1 MRKALIVGVDYYEKI
16 GSLHGCVN
24 DALAVAGVLEEHAN
38 HGTNFITPNVLTAT
52 SKEDAITRRI
62 LKEEVRRLF
71 EWDEEIALFYFAG
84 HGYVEDTGG
93 FLCASDSESGDD
105 GLALSEV
112 MTFAHNSRANNR
124 IIILDSCHSGA
135 AAERATQQAV
145 AEIPEGVTILTA
157 STAEQYAM
165 EEYGSG
171 LFTGLLIDALNG
183 AAANL
188 VGDVT
193 PGSIY
198 AHIDQSLPLGAATVL
213 QDQRQEVR
221 LAAEDAAPHRDSGS
235 PEDQNSFPHTLLPD
249 PA

>member
-93 FLCASDSESGDD
+93 FLC
-105 GLALSEV
+105 
-112 MTFAHNSRANNR
+112 
-124 IIILDSCHSGA
+124 
-135 AAERATQQAV
+135 Q
-145 AEIPEGVTILTA
+145 
-157 STAEQYAM
+157 
-165 EEYGSG
+165 
-171 LFTGLLIDALNG
+171 
-183 AAANL
+183 
-188 VGDVT
+188 
-193 PGSIY
+193 
-198 AHIDQSLPLGAATVL
+198 
-213 QDQRQEVR
+213 
-221 LAAEDAAPHRDSGS
+221 
-235 PEDQNSFPHTLLPD
+235 
-249 PA
+249 

>member
-124 IIILDSCHSGA
+124 IIILDSC
-135 AAERATQQAV
+135 TV
-145 AEIPEGVTILTA
+145 APQPRGRPSRQLPKFQKA
-157 STAEQYAM
+157 SR
-165 EEYGSG
+165 S
-171 LFTGLLIDALNG
+171 
-183 AAANL
+183 
-188 VGDVT
+188 
-193 PGSIY
+193 
-198 AHIDQSLPLGAATVL
+198 
-213 QDQRQEVR
+213 
-221 LAAEDAAPHRDSGS
+221 
-235 PEDQNSFPHTLLPD
+235 
-249 PA
+249 